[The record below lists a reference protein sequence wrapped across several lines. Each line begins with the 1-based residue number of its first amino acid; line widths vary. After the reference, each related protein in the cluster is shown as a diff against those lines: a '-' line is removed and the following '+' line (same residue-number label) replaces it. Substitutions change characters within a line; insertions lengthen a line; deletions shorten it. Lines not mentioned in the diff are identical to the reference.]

1 MIEDDEILE
10 PLTIEELAD
19 VLQEEYGLSAEVRQV
34 RKNLKMLFV
43 MTDEPW
49 RVRKTLKD
57 DIGPDLDIDFVQPR
71 KTKSTGFMLQG
82 LQEGAEEAILV
93 KIVKGGIHQRGRKN
107 EVSFQK
113 YIKDQIKNDGEC
125 KLTVKDNYGKEI
137 YLDIVGVKDTA
148 LQHGKLNRADTTLTL
163 SDGSIFGI
171 S

>member
-1 MIEDDEILE
+1 M
-10 PLTIEELAD
+10 
-19 VLQEEYGLSAEVRQV
+19 
-34 RKNLKMLFV
+34 
-43 MTDEPW
+43 
-49 RVRKTLKD
+49 
-57 DIGPDLDIDFVQPR
+57 
-71 KTKSTGFMLQG
+71 
-82 LQEGAEEAILV
+82 
-93 KIVKGGIHQRGRKN
+93 KGGIHQRGRKN

-113 YIKDQIKNDGEC
+113 YIKGQIEENGEC